1 MPPTSALIFSPTK
14 KGESDH
20 KYTPLFPIRKG
31 KPVLCD
37 VSADDI
43 LYKVAFLL

>member
-1 MPPTSALIFSPTK
+1 MDLSFPPPK
-14 KGESDH
+14 KENLTIN
-20 KYTPLFPIRKG
+20 TPLFPIRKG

-43 LYKVAFLL
+43 LDKVAFLL